1 MGRNMS
7 ATAQGAARIL
17 MSVSDANRIKWF
29 ARLIS
34 KKALLLGVGLL
45 LLWEILGR
53 VGVIDDFII
62 PLPSS
67 ILSTFWELILDGS
80 LFIDLAVS
88 VKRVLFGYAI
98 GIAVGVSLGA
108 VLGWWKGIADVIVPL
123 SRSEENTSEL

>member
-88 VKRVLFGYAI
+88 VKRVLVGYAI
-98 GIAVGVSLGA
+98 GIAVGEIGRASCRERVCQS
-108 VLGWWKGIADVIVPL
+108 V
-123 SRSEENTSEL
+123 